1 MQRRTAVTAYFPS
14 KQLPLFAFAVIYR
27 TLCNRKY
34 FKGPIR
40 LTVSLG
46 AGQQEIPTVVLQHA
60 SVDTAGPHAWIAY
73 SAGALCLQEL
83 PSIRYV
89 STKGPNSQR
98 NQRPNMT
105 MRRVC
110 CFLSTPPPPPTHTHT
125 TPSPFPA
132 GSRCSAA

>member
-1 MQRRTAVTAYFPS
+1 M
-14 KQLPLFAFAVIYR
+14 
-27 TLCNRKY
+27 
-34 FKGPIR
+34 
-40 LTVSLG
+40 SLG

-60 SVDTAGPHAWIAY
+60 SVDTAGQHAWIAY

-110 CFLSTPPPPPTHTHT
+110 CFLSTPPPPTHTHNPLPLSCRIALQRGVIGP
-125 TPSPFPA
+125 PSIWSVPHKSGVIDAFLGIA
-132 GSRCSAA
+132 SKLLRAA